1 MTLRSHPLVKQGLD
15 RYRGLSSRDRSVL
28 QLLAVIVGLLLIYS
42 LVWIPADRFLA
53 NSQDE
58 RNRHFDLLRYMQGT
72 EAQARAVT
80 GVTSGLAGQTLLS
93 QISSSTANFQIK
105 PNRLQPE
112 GSDAVS
118 VWFDSVSFNNLIRWL
133 EQQSQQGI
141 NVRQISIDKG
151 EAQGT
156 VSARVILHT

>member
-15 RYRGLSSRDRSVL
+15 RYRGLSSRDRRLL
-28 QLLAVIVGLLLIYS
+28 QLLAVVVGLLLVYS
-42 LVWIPADRFLA
+42 LVWLPADRFLA

-58 RNRHFDLLRYMQGT
+58 RNRHLDLLRYMQGT

-80 GVTSGLAGQTLLS
+80 GMTGSLAGQTLLS

-118 VWFDSVSFNNLIRWL
+118 VWFDSVSFDNLIRWL
-133 EQQSQQGI
+133 EQQAQQGI